1 MRKTMFSATL
11 AVALAAACSM
21 PQHVSAAPQQAATDV
36 AQAAQDDPA
45 LAAILAKA
53 DADAAAKTAG
63 TSAQSELSA
72 PAIDAAALAGDWQ
85 LAKVDATDA
94 PYLYV
99 DSTLRFTADGTV
111 TIHQLLKNRDRTD
124 DWTAT
129 VANAQDASGAW
140 RFTPADETITVR
152 SYEDRPAAKTD
163 LEDQIAPWLFRYDEA
178 DRYKNHD
185 THERTIHRSY
195 TVTKLDADTLTVAL
209 TYSDTDGCDPRTV
222 TLTYTRGLHVVTDED
237 RAAQK
242 ALDTPW
248 KTSKEAAAEAVEK
261 AKAEQAAAEKAKAEQ
276 AAAETAKA
284 ETPAASETAPTKSAD
299 AKEAEPIDT
308 QHPTVED
315 VNAQAGGTDD
325 VPELRMTL

>member
-1 MRKTMFSATL
+1 MRKKLFSAAL
-11 AVALAAACSM
+11 AVALAACSM
-21 PQHVSAAPQQAATDV
+21 LQTVSAAPQQAADV
-36 AQAAQDDPA
+36 AQAAQDDPV

-53 DADAAAKTAG
+53 DADAAAKTADA
-63 TSAQSELSA
+63 SAQAETPA
-72 PAIDAAALAGDWQ
+72 PAIDAAAIAGDWQ

-99 DSTLRFTADGTV
+99 DSTLHVTADGAV

-129 VANAQDASGAW
+129 VTGAQDASGAW

-222 TLTYTRGLHVVTDED
+222 TLTYTRGFHIVTDED

-248 KTSKEAAAEAVEK
+248 KTSKEAAAEAAEK

-299 AKEAEPIDT
+299 AEEAEPIDT

>member
-1 MRKTMFSATL
+1 MRKKLFSAAL
-11 AVALAAACSM
+11 AVALAATCSM
-21 PQHVSAAPQQAATDV
+21 LQIISAAPQQAADV
-36 AQAAQDDPA
+36 AQAAQDDPV

-53 DADAAAKTAG
+53 DADAAAKTADA
-63 TSAQSELSA
+63 SAQAETPA
-72 PAIDAAALAGDWQ
+72 PAIDAAAIAGDWQ

-99 DSTLRFTADGTV
+99 DSTLHVTADGAV

-129 VANAQDASGAW
+129 VTGAQDASGAW

-222 TLTYTRGLHVVTDED
+222 TLTYTRGFHIVTDED

-248 KTSKEAAAEAVEK
+248 KTSKEAAAEAAEK

-299 AKEAEPIDT
+299 AEEAEPIDT

>member
-1 MRKTMFSATL
+1 MRKKLFSAAL
-11 AVALAAACSM
+11 AVALAACSM
-21 PQHVSAAPQQAATDV
+21 LQTVSAAPQQAADV
-36 AQAAQDDPA
+36 AQAAQDDPV

-53 DADAAAKTAG
+53 DADAAAKTADA
-63 TSAQSELSA
+63 SAQAETPA
-72 PAIDAAALAGDWQ
+72 PAIDAAAIAGDWQ

-99 DSTLRFTADGTV
+99 DSTLHVTADGTV

-129 VANAQDASGAW
+129 VTGAQDASGAW

-209 TYSDTDGCDPRTV
+209 TYSDTDSCDPRTV
-222 TLTYTRGLHVVTDED
+222 TLTYTRGFHIVTDED

-248 KTSKEAAAEAVEK
+248 KTSKEAAAEAAEK

-299 AKEAEPIDT
+299 AEEAEPIDT

>member
-1 MRKTMFSATL
+1 MRKKLFSAAL
-11 AVALAAACSM
+11 AVALAATCSM
-21 PQHVSAAPQQAATDV
+21 LQIISAAPQQAADV

-53 DADAAAKTAG
+53 DADAAAKTADA
-63 TSAQSELSA
+63 SAQSEPSA
-72 PAIDAAALAGDWQ
+72 PAIDAASLAGDWQ

-99 DSTLRFTADGTV
+99 DSTLHVTADGAV

-129 VANAQDASGAW
+129 VTGAQNASGAW

-222 TLTYTRGLHVVTDED
+222 TLTYTRGFHIVTDED

-248 KTSKEAAAEAVEK
+248 KTSKEAAAEAAEK

-299 AKEAEPIDT
+299 AEEAEPIDT

>member
-1 MRKTMFSATL
+1 MRKKLFSAAL
-11 AVALAAACSM
+11 AVALAATCSM
-21 PQHVSAAPQQAATDV
+21 LQIISAAPQQAADV

-53 DADAAAKTAG
+53 DADAAAKTADA
-63 TSAQSELSA
+63 SAQSEPSA
-72 PAIDAAALAGDWQ
+72 PAIDAASLAGDWQ

-99 DSTLRFTADGTV
+99 DSTLHVTADGAV

-129 VANAQDASGAW
+129 VTGAQDASGAW

-222 TLTYTRGLHVVTDED
+222 TLTYTRGFHIVTDED

-248 KTSKEAAAEAVEK
+248 KTSKEAAAEAAEK

>member
-1 MRKTMFSATL
+1 MRKKLFSAAL
-11 AVALAAACSM
+11 AVALAACSM
-21 PQHVSAAPQQAATDV
+21 LQTVSAAPQQAADV
-36 AQAAQDDPA
+36 AQAAQDDPV

-53 DADAAAKTAG
+53 DADAAAKTADA
-63 TSAQSELSA
+63 SAQAETPA
-72 PAIDAAALAGDWQ
+72 PAIDAAAIAGDWQ

-99 DSTLRFTADGTV
+99 DSTLHVTADGTV
-111 TIHQLLKNRDRTD
+111 TIHQQFKNRDRTD

-195 TVTKLDADTLTVAL
+195 TVTGLDADTLTAL
-209 TYSDTDGCDPRTV
+209 LVYSDTDGCDPRTV

>member
-1 MRKTMFSATL
+1 MRKKLFSAAL
-11 AVALAAACSM
+11 AVALAACSM
-21 PQHVSAAPQQAATDV
+21 LQTVSAAPQQAADV
-36 AQAAQDDPA
+36 AQAAQDDPV

-53 DADAAAKTAG
+53 DADAAAKTADASSQAE
-63 TSAQSELSA
+63 TPA
-72 PAIDAAALAGDWQ
+72 PAIDAAAIAGDWQ

-99 DSTLRFTADGTV
+99 DSTLHVTADGTV
-111 TIHQLLKNRDRTD
+111 TIHQQLKNRDRTD

-195 TVTKLDADTLTVAL
+195 TVTGLDADTLTAL
-209 TYSDTDGCDPRTV
+209 LVYSDTDGCDPRTV